1 MDERRVPTKGEMRIK
16 IAGTV
21 LSLVVNAVTL
31 VVQIKRIREL

>member
-1 MDERRVPTKGEMRIK
+1 MNERKVLTKGELRIK

-31 VVQIKRIREL
+31 VVQVKRIREL